1 VLYPPVPVHQFGL
14 RHFCHYNSPMKNSP
28 RYGHFRALLRTIRQ
42 EAGLHQ
48 ATLAAML
55 GKPQT
60 FVSKSEL
67 GERRLDFL
75 ETLAVCKACKVPIS
89 RFVARLEKNIADNDA
104 GARMKRRSPRKMDSR
119 GRVMD

>member
-1 VLYPPVPVHQFGL
+1 M
-14 RHFCHYNSPMKNSP
+14 RNSP
-28 RYGHFRALLRTIRQ
+28 RYGHFRALLRAIRL

-48 ATLAAML
+48 ATLAALL

-75 ETLAVCKACKVPIS
+75 ETLAICEACEVPIH
-89 RFVARLEKNIADNDA
+89 RFVARLQQAAGDA
-104 GARMKRRSPRKMDSR
+104 RTVRRKKRRSPRRMNR
-119 GRVMD
+119 NGRLHALPHPPRAKVNVPLPVHCQ